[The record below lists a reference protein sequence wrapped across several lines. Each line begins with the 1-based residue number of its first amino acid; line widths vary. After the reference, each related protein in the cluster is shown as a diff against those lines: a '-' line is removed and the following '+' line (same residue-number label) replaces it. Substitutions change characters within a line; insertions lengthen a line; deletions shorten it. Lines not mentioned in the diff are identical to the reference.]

1 MALEFIVIIL
11 FSIGIGFIASMIGI
25 SGGAFKTPL
34 LIIII
39 GLGAELAAASSLLSA
54 FFVAVFCTVIYYR
67 TDSGLIC
74 HKVGLLFVITTLPGT
89 FVGIVLRTIIADTQM
104 LQLIFGIILFPVA
117 LKLLLVMPNDT
128 INQQEA
134 KCAPIFSQ
142 LNRRKLTV
150 AILSAFFAG
159 VLAGLLG
166 LGGGTIIVPLLCILL
181 EFPLIAAAATSMF
194 TMCFTSAA
202 GSMMNYAAL
211 VPTGTVPAFL
221 YYGLVLGIGLVIG
234 GIIGPKYTFR
244 VSSTQL
250 QRFFGFILIFPLV
263 KMMNLGH
270 LWLDPNY
277 SDYILATIG
286 DTIIWLLIGI
296 PCWLLSS
303 YRIQQNST

>member
-1 MALEFIVIIL
+1 LAFEFIILVL

-34 LIIII
+34 LIILI

-67 TDSGLIC
+67 KDSGLIC
-74 HKVGLLFVITTLPGT
+74 HKVGLLFVITTIPGT
-89 FVGIVLRTIIADTQM
+89 YFGIVLRLLIADTQM
-104 LQLIFGIILFPVA
+104 LQLLFGIILFPVA
-117 LKLLLVMPNDT
+117 LKLLFVIPNDS
-128 INQQEA
+128 ISQQEV

-166 LGGGTIIVPLLCILL
+166 LGGGTIIVPVLCILL

-202 GSMMNYAAL
+202 GSIMNYAAL
-211 VPTGTVPAFL
+211 VPTGTVVDFVF
-221 YYGLVLGIGLVIG
+221 YGLVLGIGLVIG
-234 GIIGPKYTFR
+234 GFIGPKYAYR
-244 VSSTQL
+244 VSSVQL

-270 LWLDPNY
+270 IWLDPTY

-296 PCWLLSS
+296 PFWLLSS
-303 YRIQQNST
+303 YRIQQKSI